1 MWLYDDVLRSKRT
14 ANAIMS
20 TNVQRRNSA
29 QAILVRSI
37 MFMASILNS
46 DAYPNLYCMGQF

>member
-1 MWLYDDVLRSKRT
+1 MWLHVDCSKRVT
-14 ANAIMS
+14 IATMS
-20 TNVQRRNSA
+20 TNVQRGNSA